1 MIGPLPSSGSTLVV
15 VVVGSIMIFST
26 GAVIGANEAA
36 VGHEPIAENES
47 VPPLG
52 EYVADDIR
60 QNSSFPPV
68 VRPAVA
74 EFAHSMA
81 SLADYGAAIGYASV
95 ERIGKRA
102 TQIWL
107 QALIVLTILGT
118 GFRAYRLVRR

>member
-15 VVVGSIMIFST
+15 LVVGSIMIFSA

-52 EYVADDIR
+52 EYAADDIR

-74 EFAHSMA
+74 EFAHSLA

-102 TQIWL
+102 TQLWVHGL
-107 QALIVLTILGT
+107 VVLTLLGT
-118 GFRAYRLVRR
+118 AFRAYRVVNR

>member
-1 MIGPLPSSGSTLVV
+1 MIGLPSSGTTLVV
-15 VVVGSIMIFST
+15 LVVGSIMIFSA

-52 EYVADDIR
+52 DYIAEDIR
-60 QNSSFPPV
+60 QNSSLPPV

-95 ERIGKRA
+95 ERVGERA

-107 QALIVLTILGT
+107 QALIVLTVLGT
-118 GFRAYRLVRR
+118 GFQAYRVVRR